1 MNTQLKREDFR
12 SQLSEQLM
20 NSATRI
26 LRGFVRIFMG
36 RMTFDVMVDLLRQVM
51 VEEGSRRVAA
61 ENDGKVILSRVSL
74 LTGIRTQAIKDIQR
88 QEPAE
93 AGSASYDLTIEGR
106 ILAIWAKDTQYT
118 DPKTGQPMELIIHGG
133 GCTFQR
139 LVSSVAGR
147 GVTTQTVLERLE
159 ASGNVEVVN
168 EHWVRLVNPLWMY
181 IKNYESQMLEAGSF
195 NAENHLATL
204 CHNLDAP
211 DARWTERSVWSVS
224 LPDELLP
231 DLRCVLNQSLI
242 DFYDSMASEIRKHE
256 DQNMSKE
263 NETSAGI
270 GVYYWER
277 EGDGVRTDHNPVAVN
292 RQLEQHHILRPEFS
306 RQQGTKNEGK

>member
-12 SQLSEQLM
+12 SQLSEQLTTA
-20 NSATRI
+20 ATRI
-26 LRGFVRIFMG
+26 LRGFVKIFMG

-51 VEEGSRRVAA
+51 VEEGSRRIAA

-88 QEPAE
+88 QQSEST
-93 AGSASYDLTIEGR
+93 SAPHDLTIEGR
-106 ILAIWAKDTQYT
+106 ILAIWSNDKQYL

-168 EHWVRLVNPLWMY
+168 EHWVRLVNPRWIY
-181 IKNYESQMLEAGSF
+181 IQNFQSQMLEAGSF
-195 NAENHLATL
+195 NAENHLTTL
-204 CHNLDAP
+204 QHNLDTP
-211 DARWTERSVWSVS
+211 DERWTERSVWSVS
-224 LPDELLP
+224 APAELVP
-231 DLRCVLNQSLI
+231 ELREVLNEALKDYYHKAAALI
-242 DFYDSMASEIRKHE
+242 RERE
-256 DQNMSKE
+256 VENMSQV
-263 NETSAGI
+263 NETLS
-270 GVYYWER
+270 GVGFYYWQRDEQQHKAENR
-277 EGDGVRTDHNPVAVN
+277 PFLEEKAYHSAIRPIVVKEKGNDDVN
-292 RQLEQHHILRPEFS
+292 
-306 RQQGTKNEGK
+306 

>member
-88 QEPAE
+88 QNDDDVSN
-93 AGSASYDLTIEGR
+93 GSYDLTIEGR
-106 ILAIWAKDTQYT
+106 ILAIWSNDKQYV

-168 EHWVRLVNPLWMY
+168 EHWVRLVNPRWIY
-181 IKNYESQMLEAGSF
+181 IQNFQSQMLEAGSF
-195 NAENHLATL
+195 NAENHLTTL
-204 CHNLDAP
+204 QHNLESP
-211 DARWTERSVWSVS
+211 DDRWTERSVWSVS
-224 LPDELLP
+224 APPELEPELK
-231 DLRCVLNQSLI
+231 LILNEALKDYYHKAAALI
-242 DFYDSMASEIRKHE
+242 RERE
-256 DQNMSKE
+256 VENMSQVNK
-263 NETSAGI
+263 TFI
-270 GVYYWER
+270 GV
-277 EGDGVRTDHNPVAVN
+277 G
-292 RQLEQHHILRPEFS
+292 F
-306 RQQGTKNEGK
+306 